1 MDPAV
6 STFFSDYTLRTV
18 ALGATVLGVTSG
30 ALGSL
35 AVLRRQSLLGDAISH
50 TALPGIAI
58 AYLLTGSKLP
68 LVLLLGA
75 AIAGWLATF
84 MIIGIVRS
92 TRIKYDSALGLIL
105 SVFFGFG
112 LVLLSLIQKTPD
124 ARQAGLDKFLFGQA
138 STILAED
145 VVTMTVL
152 GVVAIVI
159 VLLLWKEFK
168 LLAFDPT
175 YADVLGFKT
184 RGLDLT
190 LTFVLV
196 LAIVLGLQMVG
207 VVLMSAMVVAPA
219 AAARQ
224 WTDKFGAMMAI
235 SATVGAISGIGG
247 AIASSLTDHLPTG
260 PAIVLVAGAI
270 VVISILFAPRR
281 GIIWNWLT
289 ERQRNRRFQEESTLL
304 DMYAL
309 AQQHTGRDHAHQLG
323 VIRAMSASPAGARRT
338 MHTLRRRG
346 LVATDPDGGWRLT
359 AAGFMEAERLLREQN
374 KHDRHDSTPT

>member
-58 AYLLTGSKLP
+58 AFLLTGSKMP

-145 VVTMTVL
+145 VITMAAL
-152 GVVAIVI
+152 GVVAILI

-184 RGLDLT
+184 GWLDLT
-190 LTFVLV
+190 LTAVLV

-224 WTDKFGAMMAI
+224 WTDKFGAMMLI
-235 SATVGAISGIGG
+235 SATVGAVSGIGG

-270 VVISILFAPRR
+270 VVFSILFAPRR
-281 GIIWNWLT
+281 GIIWNWLA

-304 DMYAL
+304 DLYAL

-323 VIRAMSASPAGARRT
+323 VIRAMSATPAGTRRT
-338 MHTLRRRG
+338 MSTLRHRG
-346 LVATDPDGGWRLT
+346 LVAQDPDGGWRLS
-359 AAGFMEAERLLREQN
+359 AAGFMAAETLIREQN
-374 KHDRHDSTPT
+374 RRE